1 MTIPV
6 CCNAFAIERV
16 EKVDYINI
24 RSLNLCLAN
33 TGYGTLLERIEGGGG
48 KR

>member
-1 MTIPV
+1 MTIPA
-6 CCNAFAIERV
+6 CCNGNRESK
-16 EKVDYINI
+16 KVDYINI

-33 TGYGTLLERIEGGGG
+33 TGYCTLLERIEGGGG